1 MLLKIK
7 PFNASIALLYKDH
20 SHFHSGD
27 AGLDLFAP
35 NEVTIGGR
43 STAPIHLQVA
53 CEMEGGR
60 PYLLMPR
67 SSITKTPLRLSNSIG
82 LIDGG
87 YRGELIAYCDNIS
100 DELYTVEAGQRL
112 FQVVAMDGSP
122 LELELVSELS
132 ETTRGDGGF
141 GSTGT

>member
-1 MLLKIK
+1 MLLKLK
-7 PFNASIALLYKDH
+7 PFNASITLLYKDH

-67 SSITKTPLRLSNSIG
+67 SSIVKTPLRLSNSIG

-87 YRGELIAYCDNIS
+87 YRGELIAHCDNINN
-100 DELYTVEAGQRL
+100 EPYTVEAGQRL

-122 LELELVSELS
+122 LELQLVSELS
-132 ETTRGDGGF
+132 ESTRGDGGF

>member
-7 PFNASIALLYKDH
+7 PFNSFLRKLYKDH

-27 AGLDLFAP
+27 AGLDLFVP
-35 NEVTIGGR
+35 NDVTIGGQT
-43 STAPIHLQVA
+43 TAPIHLKVA

-60 PYLLMPR
+60 PYLLLPR
-67 SSITKTPLRLSNSIG
+67 SSIVKTPLRLANSIG

-100 DELYTVEAGQRL
+100 DEPCTVEAGQRL

-132 ETTRGDGGF
+132 ETMRGDGGF